1 VKLKF
6 SWLGISFIVLLL
18 IGTVSFY
25 ISTRENSTQSVVDK
39 VSSGLQSEL
48 AQVDEHVGSI
58 FPLLAKNKIF
68 QLENVNKYSLFVF
81 DHQHV
86 VMWSDNKFVPT
97 PSSVADTFQLKLI
110 KAGNGDYLAKKWVI
124 SKDKFLI
131 AIIPLTRKYTITNS
145 YLQSEWNQRVFPS
158 GNFNVLEPS
167 SNIGFPVYVS
177 QVNPF
182 RISFLQSNLV
192 VHKRSS
198 IIAFACISLAI
209 ILFVIILFQQVEKFK
224 IPELGAAIL
233 YLTLI
238 ALRWCMIK
246 VDFPNRLL
254 SIELF
259 NPQIFASSNFNASL
273 GDLVLNEVSV
283 LLVCLYLFRH
293 YYRFRFLRKVYAS
306 KMATWCFSIACGVC
320 ILLASL
326 FPFVVIQTLY
336 NNSAIVLD
344 ISQSLFFNS
353 TRVVAMISILL
364 SGICSFLFAHVFTRL
379 LIGDGRFFRVCI
391 SLLIS
396 ILIFMG
402 INEWTTQNYLSSLL
416 VGVLYFSV
424 VYYLHLYATLKKLS
438 FSTFAY
444 LFTTVFFLS
453 ANGAYCIYTFSQIEI
468 TKQQF
473 RFANNFLIDRDN
485 FGEYLL
491 HETLHR
497 IGRDA
502 FIQSRIVSPFL
513 NRDAIRQKIRQVFLP
528 GYFNRYDVDISIFD
542 AAGESINN
550 RTEDPLST
558 ILNSYNRET
567 SRTDYDGVFFIS
579 GLSDQS
585 NQKYLVTAPIIRTG
599 ATAGYVVLQLSLK
612 KVIPQSVYP
621 ELLVDNRGQKLYRS
635 QDLSYA
641 VYSGHKMSFSAG
653 FFNYDYG
660 FKTTWLGRSEMYS
673 DGIDEGG
680 YHHIAQEDQSQQVA
694 VVSLPHTSVTYRLA
708 NFSFLLVWSLV
719 FVLMFIVILSIVNY
733 RKSNK
738 LNYSARIQ
746 LFLNLAFFLPL
757 ILVSYT
763 TLRLTNQSS
772 QQQLKDEFIQK
783 TKVLSEQVSA
793 ELDHDLKQHQDGAK
807 SLGNQIS
814 DLAKLAALDVNVY
827 DTLGVMLTTSQPAII
842 ENNLLSDRIN
852 PVAFERIKSGENS
865 FIKEEEVGSLT
876 YFVSYAP
883 LKSPSTGK
891 LWGVLGIPFFQSLA
905 SLEKIQINILANI
918 LNIFA
923 LIFIVLVV
931 LSYFVSKWLTF
942 PLNFITQ
949 SLRKTSLTKTNQPL
963 IWRSDD
969 EIGTMVK
976 EYNQMLFKLSESK
989 SELEQ
994 TQRELAWRE
1003 IAQQVAHEIKN
1014 PLTPMK
1020 LTLQQLERQL
1030 QQGSTSSER
1039 TEKAVSSLLTQV
1051 DTLNDIA
1058 SSFSSFAKMPEPV
1071 MQSLDLAM
1079 LLKRIVELHRN
1090 SGSIVL
1096 AISNDHYNVT
1106 GDEQLLGRTFSN
1118 IILNAFQSAVP
1129 GRAAVVNITLKK
1141 QDNLCLLS
1149 FSDNGKGIDAEVAE
1163 RIFLPHFTTKKSGSG
1178 LGLAI
1183 AKQAIEQMQG
1193 RIWFETKVGKGTI
1206 FFVEMTLR

>member
-1 VKLKF
+1 ML
-6 SWLGISFIVLLL
+6 LFI
-18 IGTVSFY
+18 GMVSFY
-25 ISTRENSTQSVVDK
+25 LSTRENPSQSVVDK
-39 VSSGLQSEL
+39 VSLGLQSEL
-48 AQVDEHVGSI
+48 VHVDEHVASI
-58 FPLLAKNKIF
+58 LPLLKKSIKV
-68 QLENVNKYSLFVF
+68 QLDNIDTYSFFVY
-81 DHQHV
+81 DHQQV
-86 VMWSDNKFVPT
+86 VLWSDNKFVPT

-110 KAGNGDYLAKKWVI
+110 KAGNGDYLARKWII

-145 YLQSEWNQRVFPS
+145 YLQDEWNHRIFPS

-167 SNIGFPVYVS
+167 SNIGFPVYINQVS
-177 QVNPF
+177 AF

-192 VHKRSS
+192 AHERSS
-198 IIAFACISLAI
+198 MIAFVCISLS
-209 ILFVIILFQQVEKFK
+209 ILFFVVILFQRLEKFK
-224 IPELGAAIL
+224 IPELGAALL
-233 YLTLI
+233 YLILI

-246 VDFPNRLL
+246 VEFPNRLF
-254 SIELF
+254 SVELF

-273 GDLVLNEVSV
+273 GDLILNEVAV
-283 LLVCLYLFRH
+283 LLVCLYIFRN
-293 YYRFRFLRKVYAS
+293 YYRFRFLKKVYVS
-306 KMATWCFSIACGVC
+306 KMATWCFSVACGLC
-320 ILLASL
+320 ILFASL

-344 ISQSLFFNS
+344 ISQSLFFNNI
-353 TRVVAMISILL
+353 RVVAMISILL
-364 SGICSFLFAHVFTRL
+364 SGICSFLFAHVFSRL
-379 LIGDGRFFRVCI
+379 LIGNGRFFRVFI
-391 SLLIS
+391 SFLIS
-396 ILIFMG
+396 ILIFIG

-416 VGVLYFSV
+416 AGVLYFSV
-424 VYYLHLYATLKKLS
+424 VYYLHLYATLRKLS

-444 LFTTVFFLS
+444 LFTTIFFLS
-453 ANGAYCIYTFSQIEI
+453 ANGAYCIYNFSRIEM

-497 IGRDA
+497 IGSDA

-542 AAGESINN
+542 AAGEPINN
-550 RTEDPLST
+550 RTGDPLST

-621 ELLVDNRGQKLYRS
+621 ELLVDNRGQKFYRNH
-635 QDLSYA
+635 DLSYA
-641 VYSGHKMSFSAG
+641 VYAGHKMSFSAG
-653 FFNYDYG
+653 FFNYEYG
-660 FKTTWLGRSEMYS
+660 FKTTWLGRPEMYS
-673 DGIDEGG
+673 EGVDEGG
-680 YHHIAQEDQSQQVA
+680 YHHIAQEDQNEQVA
-694 VVSLPHTSVTYRLA
+694 VVSLPHTSLTYRLA
-708 NFSFLLVWSLV
+708 NFSFLLAWSLA
-719 FVLMFIVILSIVNY
+719 FVLMFIIILSLVNY
-733 RKSNK
+733 RKSNR

-783 TKVLSEQVSA
+783 TKALSEQVSA
-793 ELDHDLKQHQDGAK
+793 ELDHDLKQDQEGVK

-842 ENNLLSDRIN
+842 ENSLLSDRIN
-852 PVAFERIKSGENS
+852 PVAFERIKSGESS
-865 FIKEEEVGSLT
+865 FIKEEGVGTLN

-883 LKSPSTGK
+883 LKSPSTGE

-905 SLEKIQINILANI
+905 SLERIQINILANI

-1071 MQSLDLAM
+1071 MQPLDLAA

-1090 SGSIVL
+1090 SGSIAL
-1096 AISNDHYNVT
+1096 AIANDNFNVT

-1129 GRAAVVNITLKK
+1129 GRAARVSITLQK
-1141 QDNLCLLS
+1141 QGNMGLLS
-1149 FSDNGKGIDAEVAE
+1149 FSDNGKGIDSEVAE

-1193 RIWFETKVGKGTI
+1193 RIWFETTVGKGTI
-1206 FFVEMTLR
+1206 FFIEMVLRF